1 MRKKL
6 ILNTMIFFVVPVFAV
21 SNLGAAT
28 FAAWGYKILDGDSI
42 IVVFKNKQIS
52 IELDGIDCPE
62 PEQEFGK
69 EAAEFTT
76 SFVYKKKLT
85 VDIRNYDEEDRMIAR
100 VAFDGKDLS
109 LTLVEEGLAWYVKK
123 KSSGKKLV
131 RAQKKAKKAK
141 KGLWKQS
148 KPTPPWTFRDV
159 RQKLK
164 EIKEQSSE
172 KNKSTA

>member
-1 MRKKL
+1 MRKKFR
-6 ILNTMIFFVVPVFAV
+6 LNTMAFFVVLVFSV

-28 FAAWGYKILDGDSI
+28 FTAWGYKILDGDSI
-42 IVVFKNKQIS
+42 IVVFNKKQIS

-85 VDIRNYDEEDRMIAR
+85 IDIRNYDEEDRMIGR
-100 VAFDGKDLS
+100 VVVDGKDLS
-109 LTLVEEGLAWYVKK
+109 LILVEEGLAWYVKDK
-123 KSSGKKLV
+123 NSDKKLAK
-131 RAQKKAKKAK
+131 AQKKAKKAK

-148 KPTPPWTFRDV
+148 KPTPPWTFRDI

-164 EIKEQSSE
+164 EIKEQNSE
-172 KNKSTA
+172 KK